1 VAIAVPNPLS
11 LALIALMKG
20 VIERE
25 TEPAVWQS
33 VLELQARIRDH
44 VAVLG
49 LELVAD
55 EVEGYAYLR
64 QRPLQEGEVDL
75 PRLVPR
81 RQLGYHVSLLLALLR
96 KKLVEFDAA
105 SGDTRLILSRD
116 EIAEMMRLFLPNTA
130 NQVRLLE
137 RIDANINRA
146 VEMGFLRRLRG
157 SADRFEVRRIIKAFV
172 DGQWLAELDSRLKMY
187 RTHAES
193 ERTEAAPNDSN

>member
-1 VAIAVPNPLS
+1 MATAVPNPLS

-25 TEPAVWQS
+25 AEPAIWQT
-33 VLELQARIRDH
+33 VLELQARIRDY

-49 LELVAD
+49 LELVVD
-55 EVEGYAYLR
+55 ESEGYAYLR
-64 QRPLQEGEVDL
+64 QRPAQEGEADL

-81 RQLGYHVSLLLALLR
+81 RQLGYQVSLLLALLR

-116 EIAEMMRLFLPNTA
+116 EIAEMMRLFLSDSA

-137 RIDANINRA
+137 RIDANINRV
-146 VEMGFLRRLRG
+146 VEMGFLRKLRG
-157 SADRFEVRRIIKAFV
+157 TSDRFEVRRILKAFV
-172 DGQWLAELDSRLKMY
+172 DGQWLAELDGRLRMY
-187 RTHAES
+187 RAHAES
-193 ERTEAAPNDSN
+193 ERIEAASNEPN